1 MTHYGNC
8 PIFRKNELLL
18 TNIDVHVR
26 ITVMLLLV
34 KLELLYILLGN
45 MIYNNTSSFIW

>member
-1 MTHYGNC
+1 MTHYENC

-18 TNIDVHVR
+18 TNIDVYVHVY
-26 ITVMLLLV
+26 V
-34 KLELLYILLGN
+34 KLEPRYIPLGS